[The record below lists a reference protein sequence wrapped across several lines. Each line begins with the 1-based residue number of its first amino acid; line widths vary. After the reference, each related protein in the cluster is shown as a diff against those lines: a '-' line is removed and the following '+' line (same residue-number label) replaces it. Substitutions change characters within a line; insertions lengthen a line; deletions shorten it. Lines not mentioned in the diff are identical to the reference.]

1 MGRVR
6 GCLGRVGCLTLL
18 VLGVTV
24 GWLYRREIQGWW
36 LERTANTTAVS
47 DGETGAPGRA
57 ARTGSG
63 GDLFEITADSGR
75 RAAADGE
82 AGAAAGEGGAAGSGA
97 AGSSVE
103 RFLAAPLPATVR
115 LDRDDLAALL
125 ARRVEPGL
133 PDGIA
138 RPEAVP
144 EDSTMVIAADVDI
157 RRTLGDR
164 LPAMLRRMVGDS
176 ARVRAR
182 VVPSVPRHGV
192 LRLRV
197 REVHA
202 GSVGL
207 PVVTFPWLLAE
218 LGLPLA
224 PDDPTAVDVPVGA
237 DLAGAG
243 VEDGEL
249 VLVRRAVAR
258 AIE

>member
-47 DGETGAPGRA
+47 DGGSGAPGSA

-63 GDLFEITADSGR
+63 GERFEITADSGR

-82 AGAAAGEGGAAGSGA
+82 EGAAAGSGA

-237 DLAGAG
+237 DLAEAS
-243 VEDGEL
+243 VEAGEL

>member
-24 GWLYRREIQGWW
+24 GWLYRREIQDWW

-47 DGETGAPGRA
+47 DGGSGAPGSA

-63 GDLFEITADSGR
+63 GERFEITADSGR

-82 AGAAAGEGGAAGSGA
+82 EGAAAGSGA

-237 DLAGAG
+237 DLAEAS
-243 VEDGEL
+243 VEAGEL